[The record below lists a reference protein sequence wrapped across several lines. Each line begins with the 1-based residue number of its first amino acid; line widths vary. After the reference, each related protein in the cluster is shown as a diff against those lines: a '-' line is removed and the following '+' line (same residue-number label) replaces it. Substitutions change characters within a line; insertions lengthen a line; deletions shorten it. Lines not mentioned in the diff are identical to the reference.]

1 MQWLGMS
8 KYTIL
13 LILLR
18 FQNLWNLIHIFQK
31 NYENVL
37 LIVSYDLS
45 KFDGSRKIKVW
56 DS

>member
-1 MQWLGMS
+1 MS